1 MIEIDQI
8 SLHGGIHTIEVELIN
23 PTNPNYSH
31 TGIRDVSKGSKRKII
46 NLNSYAGYTTKYID
60 GLSEFVAAFEDCMK
74 RFGTESY
81 IIRRVDFRI
90 DDYFHTFEELIRYN
104 AAVILSMTLQNKLG
118 QVERYARTTIHNKRF
133 VNGVQIHCYD
143 RTEKEGGASIAKTR
157 LEIKAEGLSLT
168 DIREVLSIG
177 KYWADQIERSADTY
191 REKQEVLADLV
202 SKRIVKDIS
211 SCCYRK
217 PSYAQKFDEYR
228 WMILTAKQFRR
239 ICRTLNLNDQT
250 CDKYAGAG
258 RLGLNREWVSE
269 RNMEQYS
276 RKAAQALRSF
286 FTL

>member
-8 SLHGGIHTIEVELIN
+8 KLNGGIHTMEVEFIN

-31 TGIRDVSKGSKRKII
+31 AGIQSIKSSRAKKI
-46 NLNSYAGYTTKYID
+46 NPNNYAGYATKYID
-60 GLSEFVAAFEDCMK
+60 SYSEFVAAFEDCVK
-74 RFGTESY
+74 NFGAESY

-104 AAVILSMTLQNKLG
+104 AAVLLSMTLQNNLS

-133 VNGVQIHCYD
+133 TDGIQIHCYD
-143 RTEKEGGASIAKTR
+143 RIEKEGCSIAKTR
-157 LEIKAEGLSLT
+157 FEIKVQGLNLT
-168 DIREVLSIG
+168 DIRQISGIG
-177 KYWADQIERSADTY
+177 RYWADQVERCADIY
-191 REKQEVLADLV
+191 REKQDVFADWV
-202 SKRIVKDIS
+202 SKRITKDFLGCS
-211 SCCYRK
+211 FRK

-239 ICRTLNLNDQT
+239 ICRILNLNDQT

-258 RLGLNREWVSE
+258 RLGLNREWVTE
-269 RNMEQYS
+269 TAMEQYS
-276 RKAAQALRSF
+276 SKAANALRYF